1 MTTEAAPS
9 PPSLLDSFAARATAA
24 GAEVHAAAC
33 ATAPALVTRVLQAA
47 AARRVALEAAIAA
60 TLPGLAMALT
70 GAGLTVVGSDAPLA
84 ELVAA
89 DAGVSLAA
97 FAVAETG
104 SVALA
109 SPRRGDRLASML
121 PATHIVIVRAGDM
134 LVDLDAAGERLRTAV
149 SPHAYVSLVTGP
161 SRTADI
167 ERVLTIGV
175 HGPRALHVVVL
186 VDA

>member
-1 MTTEAAPS
+1 MMTEAAP
-9 PPSLLDSFAARATAA
+9 PPCWLDGFAAHATAA

-47 AARRVALEAAIAA
+47 DARRVALEAAVAA
-60 TLPGLAMALT
+60 MLPGLAAALT
-70 GAGLTVVGSDAPLA
+70 GAGLTVVGSGAPLA
-84 ELVAA
+84 DLVAA
-89 DAGVSLAA
+89 DAGVSVAA

-109 SPRRGDRLASML
+109 SPGRGDRLVSML
-121 PATHIVIVRAGDM
+121 PATHVVIVRAGDV
-134 LVDLDAAGERLRTAV
+134 LADLDAASERLRAAT
-149 SPHAYVSLVTGP
+149 SPRGYVSLVTGP

-186 VDA
+186 VDV